1 MKTYNIDFV
10 NGIVTL
16 YPAFLRKASSLGTKE
31 YREMLELRRNHAD
44 FQFVKADAPKQK
56 TANKAKN
63 LTYANM
69 ELFIRNSFDSEK
81 SKSLLEELSRVKA
94 LSKIQAS
101 PYAYVRKWFL
111 ENYANYAED
120 PEFDANG
127 FVIVKTKS
135 QMEAEKKAKAQ
146 EEAKRAEE
154 VAAAEAQEVSD
165 AHEQEIKAPA
175 A

>member
-1 MKTYNIDFV
+1 MTTKMTGYNYDAIT
-10 NGIVTL
+10 NTL
-16 YPAFLRKASSLGTKE
+16 TMIASFAKKASQLNTPEYNTVRQLRLDNPGMKIEKAIRKTPSNQPMNATFAQMEGFITKC
-31 YREMLELRRNHAD
+31 
-44 FQFVKADAPKQK
+44 
-56 TANKAKN
+56 AN
-63 LTYANM
+63 
-69 ELFIRNSFDSEK
+69 SEERLDVFEK
-81 SKSLLEELSRVKA
+81 IKA

-111 ENYANYAED
+111 EHYANYAED

-154 VAAAEAQEVSD
+154 ATAESQEEADVQ
-165 AHEQEIKAPA
+165 EQKIEKATA
-175 A
+175 

>member
-1 MKTYNIDFV
+1 MTGYNYDAIT
-10 NGIVTL
+10 NTL
-16 YPAFLRKASSLGTKE
+16 TMTASFAKKASQLNTPEYNTVRQLRLDNPGMKIEKAIRKTPSNQPMNATFAQMEGFITKC
-31 YREMLELRRNHAD
+31 
-44 FQFVKADAPKQK
+44 
-56 TANKAKN
+56 AN
-63 LTYANM
+63 
-69 ELFIRNSFDSEK
+69 SEERLDVFEK
-81 SKSLLEELSRVKA
+81 IKA

-154 VAAAEAQEVSD
+154 ATAESQEEADVQ
-165 AHEQEIKAPA
+165 EQKIEKATA
-175 A
+175 

>member
-1 MKTYNIDFV
+1 MTTKMTGYNYDAITNTLTMTASFAKKASQLNTPEYNTVRQLRLDNPGMKIEKA
-10 NGIVTL
+10 I
-16 YPAFLRKASSLGTKE
+16 RKAPSNQPMNATFAQMEGFIAKC
-31 YREMLELRRNHAD
+31 
-44 FQFVKADAPKQK
+44 
-56 TANKAKN
+56 AN
-63 LTYANM
+63 
-69 ELFIRNSFDSEK
+69 SEERLDVFEK
-81 SKSLLEELSRVKA
+81 IKA

-146 EEAKRAEE
+146 EEARRAEE
-154 VAAAEAQEVSD
+154 VAAAEAQEVAD
-165 AHEQEIKAPA
+165 VQEQEIEDTA

>member
-1 MKTYNIDFV
+1 MTTKMTGYNYDAIT
-10 NGIVTL
+10 NTL
-16 YPAFLRKASSLGTKE
+16 TMTASFAKKASQLNTPE
-31 YREMLELRRNHAD
+31 YNTVRQLRLDNPGMKIE
-44 FQFVKADAPKQK
+44 KAIRK
-56 TANKAKN
+56 TPSNQPMNATFAQMEGFIAKCAN
-63 LTYANM
+63 
-69 ELFIRNSFDSEK
+69 SEERLDVFEK
-81 SKSLLEELSRVKA
+81 IKA

-146 EEAKRAEE
+146 EEARRAEE
-154 VAAAEAQEVSD
+154 VAAAEAQEVAD
-165 AHEQEIKAPA
+165 VQEQEIEDTA

>member
-1 MKTYNIDFV
+1 MTTKMSGYNYNAITNTLTMTASFAKKASQLNTPEYNTVRQLRLDNPGMKIEKAS
-10 NGIVTL
+10 
-16 YPAFLRKASSLGTKE
+16 PKASSNRPVSIPFAKMEDFISLCDNSE
-31 YREMLELRRNHAD
+31 ERLEV
-44 FQFVKADAPKQK
+44 F
-56 TANKAKN
+56 AK
-63 LTYANM
+63 
-69 ELFIRNSFDSEK
+69 IR
-81 SKSLLEELSRVKA
+81 A

-135 QMEAEKKAKAQ
+135 QMEAEAKAKAQ

-154 VAAAEAQEVSD
+154 AAAEAQEETDVQ
-165 AHEQEIKAPA
+165 EQEIEEAIA
-175 A
+175 

>member
-1 MKTYNIDFV
+1 MTTKMTGYNYDAIT
-10 NGIVTL
+10 NTL
-16 YPAFLRKASSLGTKE
+16 TMTASFAKKASQLNTPE
-31 YREMLELRRNHAD
+31 YNTVRQLRLDNPGMKIE
-44 FQFVKADAPKQK
+44 KAIRK
-56 TANKAKN
+56 TPSNQPMNATFAQMEGFIAKCAN
-63 LTYANM
+63 
-69 ELFIRNSFDSEK
+69 SEERLDVFEK
-81 SKSLLEELSRVKA
+81 IKA

-154 VAAAEAQEVSD
+154 VAAAEAQEVAD
-165 AHEQEIKAPA
+165 VQEQEIEDPA

>member
-1 MKTYNIDFV
+1 MTTKMTGYNYDAIT
-10 NGIVTL
+10 NTL
-16 YPAFLRKASSLGTKE
+16 TMTASFAKKASQLNTPEYNTVRQLRLDNPGMKIEKAIRKTPSNQPMNATFAQMEGFITKC
-31 YREMLELRRNHAD
+31 
-44 FQFVKADAPKQK
+44 
-56 TANKAKN
+56 AN
-63 LTYANM
+63 
-69 ELFIRNSFDSEK
+69 SEERLDVFEK
-81 SKSLLEELSRVKA
+81 IKA

-111 ENYANYAED
+111 EHYANYAED

-154 VAAAEAQEVSD
+154 ATAESQEEADVQ
-165 AHEQEIKAPA
+165 EQKIEKATA
-175 A
+175 

>member
-1 MKTYNIDFV
+1 MTGYNYDAIT
-10 NGIVTL
+10 NTL
-16 YPAFLRKASSLGTKE
+16 TMTASFAKKASQLNTPE
-31 YREMLELRRNHAD
+31 YNTVRQLRLDNPGMKIE
-44 FQFVKADAPKQK
+44 KAIRK
-56 TANKAKN
+56 TPSNQPMNATFAQMEGFIAKCAN
-63 LTYANM
+63 
-69 ELFIRNSFDSEK
+69 SEERLDVFEK
-81 SKSLLEELSRVKA
+81 IKA

-111 ENYANYAED
+111 ENYANYAEE
-120 PEFDANG
+120 PQFDTNG

-154 VAAAEAQEVSD
+154 VAAAEAQEVAD
-165 AHEQEIKAPA
+165 VQEQEIEDPA

>member
-1 MKTYNIDFV
+1 MTGYNYDAIT
-10 NGIVTL
+10 NTL
-16 YPAFLRKASSLGTKE
+16 TMTASFAKKASQLNTPEYNTVRQLRLDNPGMKIEKAIRKTPSNQPMNATFAQMEGFITKC
-31 YREMLELRRNHAD
+31 
-44 FQFVKADAPKQK
+44 
-56 TANKAKN
+56 AN
-63 LTYANM
+63 
-69 ELFIRNSFDSEK
+69 SEERLDVFEK
-81 SKSLLEELSRVKA
+81 IKA

-111 ENYANYAED
+111 EHYANYAED

-154 VAAAEAQEVSD
+154 ATAESQEEADVQ
-165 AHEQEIKAPA
+165 EQKIEKATA
-175 A
+175 

>member
-1 MKTYNIDFV
+1 MTTKMTGYNYDAIT
-10 NGIVTL
+10 NTL
-16 YPAFLRKASSLGTKE
+16 TMTASFAKKASQLNTPE
-31 YREMLELRRNHAD
+31 YNTVRQLRLDNPGMKIE
-44 FQFVKADAPKQK
+44 KAIRK
-56 TANKAKN
+56 TSSNQPMNATFAQMEGFIAKCANSGER
-63 LTYANM
+63 LDV
-69 ELFIRNSFDSEK
+69 FEK
-81 SKSLLEELSRVKA
+81 IKA

-135 QMEAEKKAKAQ
+135 QMEAERKAKAQ

-154 VAAAEAQEVSD
+154 VAAAEAQEETEVQ
-165 AHEQEIKAPA
+165 EQEIEEVA

>member
-1 MKTYNIDFV
+1 MTGYNYDAIT
-10 NGIVTL
+10 NTL
-16 YPAFLRKASSLGTKE
+16 TMTASFAKKASQLNTPE
-31 YREMLELRRNHAD
+31 YNTVRQLRLDNPGMKIE
-44 FQFVKADAPKQK
+44 KAIRK
-56 TANKAKN
+56 TPSNQPMNATFAQMEGFIAKCAN
-63 LTYANM
+63 
-69 ELFIRNSFDSEK
+69 SEERLDVFEK
-81 SKSLLEELSRVKA
+81 IKA

-146 EEAKRAEE
+146 EEARRAEE
-154 VAAAEAQEVSD
+154 VAAAEAQEVAD
-165 AHEQEIKAPA
+165 VQEQEIEDTA

>member
-1 MKTYNIDFV
+1 MTTKMTGYNYDAIT
-10 NGIVTL
+10 NTL
-16 YPAFLRKASSLGTKE
+16 TMTASFAKKASQLNTPE
-31 YREMLELRRNHAD
+31 YNTVRQLRLDNPGMKIE
-44 FQFVKADAPKQK
+44 KAIRK
-56 TANKAKN
+56 TPSNQPMNATFAQMEGFIAKCAN
-63 LTYANM
+63 
-69 ELFIRNSFDSEK
+69 SEERLDVFEK
-81 SKSLLEELSRVKA
+81 IKA

-127 FVIVKTKS
+127 FVIAKTKS

-154 VAAAEAQEVSD
+154 VAAEAQEETDVQ
-165 AHEQEIKAPA
+165 EQEIEEVAI
-175 A
+175 

>member
-1 MKTYNIDFV
+1 MTTKMTGYNYDAIT
-10 NGIVTL
+10 NTL
-16 YPAFLRKASSLGTKE
+16 TMTASFAKKASQLNTPE
-31 YREMLELRRNHAD
+31 YNTVRQLRLDNPGMKIE
-44 FQFVKADAPKQK
+44 KAIRK
-56 TANKAKN
+56 TPSNQPMNATFAQMEGFIAKCAN
-63 LTYANM
+63 
-69 ELFIRNSFDSEK
+69 SEERLDVFEK
-81 SKSLLEELSRVKA
+81 IKA

-146 EEAKRAEE
+146 EEAQRAEKI
-154 VAAAEAQEVSD
+154 AAAEAQEETDVQD
-165 AHEQEIKAPA
+165 QEIKAPA

>member
-1 MKTYNIDFV
+1 MTGYNYDAIT
-10 NGIVTL
+10 NTL
-16 YPAFLRKASSLGTKE
+16 TMTASFAKKASQLNTPE
-31 YREMLELRRNHAD
+31 YNTVRQLRLDNPGMKIE
-44 FQFVKADAPKQK
+44 KAIRK
-56 TANKAKN
+56 TPSNQPMNATFAQMEGFIAKCAN
-63 LTYANM
+63 
-69 ELFIRNSFDSEK
+69 SEERLDVFEK
-81 SKSLLEELSRVKA
+81 IKA

-154 VAAAEAQEVSD
+154 VAAAEAQEETDVQD
-165 AHEQEIKAPA
+165 QEIKAPA

>member
-1 MKTYNIDFV
+1 MMTGYNYDAIT
-10 NGIVTL
+10 NTL
-16 YPAFLRKASSLGTKE
+16 TMTASFAKKASQLNTPE
-31 YREMLELRRNHAD
+31 YSTVRQLRLDNPGMKIEKAIRKTPSNHPMNAT
-44 FQFVKADAPKQK
+44 FAQMEGFIAKC
-56 TANKAKN
+56 AN
-63 LTYANM
+63 
-69 ELFIRNSFDSEK
+69 SEERLDVFEK
-81 SKSLLEELSRVKA
+81 IKA

-146 EEAKRAEE
+146 EEARRAEE
-154 VAAAEAQEVSD
+154 VAAAEAQEVAD
-165 AHEQEIKAPA
+165 VQEQEIEDPA